1 MADSRRELGYGATGD
16 DVVQLQKTLN
26 DRGYQLDTDGIF
38 GDKTRAAVKDYQSR
52 NNLASDGIVG
62 SNTWGRLDVMKPT
75 VSTTGATTATGQTQ
89 TEQSQP
95 SAAQEQSSAP
105 AYVESDVVK
114 QAEAMLQQQMAAKP
128 GEYSS
133 QWQSQLDDVINRILN
148 REDFSYDVNADAL
161 YQQYKDQYTRQGKLA
176 MMDTMGQA
184 AALTGGYGNSYAQ
197 TVGQQ
202 TYQGYLQQLNDVV
215 PELYQLALDQ
225 YNQEGDDLYN
235 QYSLL
240 ANQDEM
246 DYDRYRDMVS
256 DYYNDL
262 DYLTEDARY
271 KGEDDYNKYLTDRNL
286 AYQLARDAVEDEQWQ
301 KEYDEAVRQY
311 DQEYAAAYQSFSPAP
326 SLLSLS
332 DLLPL
337 PEEPPLPEELP
348 LPEDWMAEIA
358 AVYPGKVITD
368 SADWQYA
375 IDLAGSEAALT
386 AAGYRFLA
394 KNSKKGGSLNNRD
407 NRLI

>member
-62 SNTWGRLDVMKPT
+62 SNTWGSLDVMKPT

-301 KEYDEAVRQY
+301 KEFEENMRRYN
-311 DQEYAAAYQSFSPAP
+311 QEYADAQAASRG
-326 SLLSLS
+326 S
-332 DLLPL
+332 DGDDG
-337 PEEPPLPEELP
+337 EEGKELTR
-348 LPEDWMAEIA
+348 DEIVQT
-358 AVYPGKVITD
+358 AVNELWAMYPGGVITD
-368 SADWQYA
+368 SKTW
-375 IDLAGSEAALT
+375 EKAA
-386 AAGYRFLA
+386 
-394 KNSKKGGSLNNRD
+394 SMVGGGDALRGLGFTLKASSSGGGKTVNDRD
-407 NRLI
+407 SRLF

>member
-62 SNTWGRLDVMKPT
+62 SNTWGSLDVMKPT

-301 KEYDEAVRQY
+301 KEFEENMRRYN
-311 DQEYAAAYQSFSPAP
+311 QEYADAQAA
-326 SLLSLS
+326 LRGS
-332 DLLPL
+332 DGDDGDDGDDGSGDGAGGD
-337 PEEPPLPEELP
+337 
-348 LPEDWMAEIA
+348 DWMAEIA

>member
-1 MADSRRELGYGATGD
+1 MADRRRELGYGATGD

-62 SNTWGRLDVMKPT
+62 SNTWGSLDVMKPT

-256 DYYNDL
+256 DYYND
-262 DYLTEDARY
+262 
-271 KGEDDYNKYLTDRNL
+271 RNL
-286 AYQLARDAVEDEQWQ
+286 AYQLARDAVEDDQWL
-301 KEYDEAVRQY
+301 KEFEENMRRYN
-311 DQEYAAAYQSFSPAP
+311 QEYADAQAASSG
-326 SLLSLS
+326 SSVGS
-332 DLLPL
+332 DGDDGDDGDEGDEGKKLTG
-337 PEEPPLPEELP
+337 
-348 LPEDWMAEIA
+348 DEIVQA
-358 AVYPGKVITD
+358 AVNELWAMYPGGVITD
-368 SADWQYA
+368 SKIW
-375 IDLAGSEAALT
+375 EKAA
-386 AAGYRFLA
+386 
-394 KNSKKGGSLNNRD
+394 SMVGGGDALRGLGFTLKASSSGGGKTVNDRD
-407 NRLI
+407 SRLF

>member
-1 MADSRRELGYGATGD
+1 MADRRRELGYGATGD

-62 SNTWGRLDVMKPT
+62 SNTWGSLDVMKPT

-197 TVGQQ
+197 NVGQQ

-311 DQEYAAAYQSFSPAP
+311 DQEYAAAYGSSGSGSSSGSGGSSGSGDGAGGN
-326 SLLSLS
+326 
-332 DLLPL
+332 
-337 PEEPPLPEELP
+337 
-348 LPEDWMAEIA
+348 DWMAELA

>member
-62 SNTWGRLDVMKPT
+62 SNTWGSLDVMKPT

-311 DQEYAAAYQSFSPAP
+311 DQEYAAAYGSSG
-326 SLLSLS
+326 SGSSSGSGGSSGSGSRS
-332 DLLPL
+332 DSDSNDGAG
-337 PEEPPLPEELP
+337 EN
-348 LPEDWMAEIA
+348 DWMAEIA